1 MIDVSIIIPVYNTG
15 DYLKRC
21 VESLINQCKNMEIL
35 LIDDCST
42 DNSKEVAI
50 ELEKEYK
57 FVKLIALG
65 ENQGVSNARNIGI
78 ENAKGKYIMFSDAD
92 DWYEPNAVER
102 LLEVA
107 NSQDADFITANY
119 YISYENKK
127 IKVDTSSYF
136 SKDMIT
142 KEEIVSYM
150 TLTSCSKL
158 IKKDLFMDNFI
169 EYPTDVTRCEEL
181 QVIPVLAYYAN
192 NPIAIDDT
200 LYNYYQ
206 RENSASNK
214 KEKDISYYDKTFNKF
229 KDKIDETKYKE
240 ELEFRAIEHLL
251 YGKTLVMLKSRFSRN
266 EILKHLK
273 KFKTEYPNFINNKYL
288 KRFNKAKKIFIYT
301 LNYKLLLLS
310 KIFALLHERI
320 TG

>member
-1 MIDVSIIIPVYNTG
+1 MIDVSIIIPVYNIG
-15 DYLKRC
+15 NYLNRC
-21 VESLINQCKNMEIL
+21 VESLVNQSDNIEIL

-50 ELEKEYK
+50 QLEEKYDS
-57 FVKLIALG
+57 VKLITLDK
-65 ENQGVSNARNIGI
+65 NQGVSNARNVGI
-78 ENAKGKYIMFSDAD
+78 KNAKGKYIMFSDAD

-107 NSQDADFITANY
+107 NTKNADFVTANY

-142 KEEIVSYM
+142 KEEIISYM

-158 IKKDLFMDNFI
+158 IKKSLFIDNNI
-169 EYPTDVTRCEEL
+169 EYPTDVARCEEL
-181 QVIPVLAYYAN
+181 QVIPILAYLAN

-206 RENSASNK
+206 RKKSASNK
-214 KEKDISYYDKTFNKF
+214 KEKDVSFYDKTFNKF
-229 KDKIDETKYKE
+229 QEKIDKNKYRE
-240 ELEFRAIEHLL
+240 ELEFRAIEQLL
-251 YGKTLVMLKSRFSRN
+251 YGKTLVMLKSKFKWN

-273 KFKTEYPNFINNKYL
+273 DFKAEYPNFINNKYL
-288 KRFNKAKKIFIYT
+288 KRFNSAKKIFIYT
-301 LNYKLLLLS
+301 LNYKLLILS